1 MKKILLYGF
10 KYIFKYKTLYFVY
23 FASQI
28 LISLSELFIP
38 IMEGAVIDSLVK
50 TDLNIFIK
58 NIIVL
63 ILIMLFS
70 LAFSIIGSY
79 LYFLLQ
85 VWVFHGGGATQ
96 SMKIEPPN
104 PFGQSHA
111 IHCSE
116 PLNPRREPL
125 SIYEMTLIF
134 CYLIFE

>member
-10 KYIFKYKTLYFVY
+10 KYIFKYKALYFVY
-23 FASQI
+23 FALQI

-70 LAFSIIGSY
+70 LVFSIIGSY

-85 VWVFHGGGATQ
+85 VKCGNEANVD
-96 SMKIEPPN
+96 E
-104 PFGQSHA
+104 
-111 IHCSE
+111 IHNLYSISYKNL
-116 PLNPRREPL
+116 LNKDPSVLNKR
-125 SIYEMTLIF
+125 
-134 CYLIFE
+134 

>member
-10 KYIFKYKTLYFVY
+10 KYIFKYKVLYFVY
-23 FASQI
+23 FALQI

-70 LAFSIIGSY
+70 LVFSIIGSY

-85 VWVFHGGGATQ
+85 VKCGNEANVD
-96 SMKIEPPN
+96 E
-104 PFGQSHA
+104 
-111 IHCSE
+111 IH
-116 PLNPRREPL
+116 L
-125 SIYEMTLIF
+125 SLIH
-134 CYLIFE
+134 I

>member
-10 KYIFKYKTLYFVY
+10 NYIFKYKTLYFVY

-85 VWVFHGGGATQ
+85 V
-96 SMKIEPPN
+96 
-104 PFGQSHA
+104 
-111 IHCSE
+111 
-116 PLNPRREPL
+116 
-125 SIYEMTLIF
+125 
-134 CYLIFE
+134 